1 MEECRKK
8 VALFLV
14 WWNVTLQISCHMR
27 IFFWLHRLNYSA
39 ALKSDGGNRLQ
50 LAYILKLCRSLG
62 FKWTITRNSIITS
75 YISRTNLRRK
85 VGIWFPLGWEVD
97 QLWWTELPFKQ
108 WFPIDRPSGSESVRR
123 MCSVRI
129 MWHQSFC
136 FNHNTCWGC
145 NPHCSTAGIQTPA
158 PQTKTT
164 ALNSNPPSPT
174 SRPVHNKQDVH

>member
-1 MEECRKK
+1 MFKRYG
-8 VALFLV
+8 
-14 WWNVTLQISCHMR
+14 
-27 IFFWLHRLNYSA
+27 RLS
-39 ALKSDGGNRLQ
+39 
-50 LAYILKLCRSLG
+50 

-75 YISRTNLRRK
+75 YISLTNLRRK
-85 VGIWFPLGWEVD
+85 VGIWFPPGWEVN
-97 QLWWTELPFKQ
+97 QLWWTELPLKQ

-145 NPHCSTAGIQTPA
+145 NWHCSTAGIQTPA

-164 ALNSNPPSPT
+164 VSPISDKST
-174 SRPVHNKQDVH
+174 RSQQARCSLKMQEWTFPIIHKVLPCQHLQKILKLKGMAGFH